1 MKNIYKLELSAGS
14 ISIIGLVL
22 KILKLNL
29 GTPVLMVGAGLL
41 LVVFLY
47 VLWLNIKIWATS
59 VSLSFLN
66 VSYVLYILFLHA
78 AMGYQLIFDSSVQII
93 KYSYI
98 GLIIVVILTINNF
111 LIKGNRSIALFWALS
126 RRNIIRMA
134 VLLLVNL
141 YFLIA

>member
-1 MKNIYKLELSAGS
+1 MKNIYKIELGSAALA
-14 ISIIGLVL
+14 IIGL
-22 KILKLNL
+22 ILKLIGINL
-29 GTPVLMVGAGLL
+29 GGPILMAGSGIL

-47 VLWLNIKIWATS
+47 VLWLNIKIWVTS

-66 VSYVLYILFLHA
+66 VSYVLYILYLHVTIV
-78 AMGYQLIFDSSVQII
+78 YQLLFDAEIEII

-111 LIKGNRSIALFWALS
+111 LIKGNKSIALFWALS

-134 VLLLVNL
+134 SLLLINL
-141 YFLIA
+141 YLLFA